1 MADPI
6 VPPASDFESDQSMDP
21 DEARDYA
28 DQFPYHDDPDSP
40 GSVNDENRDI
50 LAAILKCVPACID
63 EADFKRLSDVLPH
76 PEPVQDST
84 RTVQEA
90 IEVRNVYV

>member
-1 MADPI
+1 M
-6 VPPASDFESDQSMDP
+6 PPASASESDQSMDP
-21 DEARDYA
+21 YEARDYA

-40 GSVNDENRDI
+40 GSHGVNDENRDI

-63 EADFKRLSDVLPH
+63 EADFKRLSDLLPH
-76 PEPVQDST
+76 TEPVQVSV

-90 IEVRNVYV
+90 IEVRNIYV